1 MNHNILALPD
11 ELPIARYRYTFTI
24 TRTLRAPVYAGSAL
38 RGAFGHALRR
48 ASVPR
53 AHKIVPE
60 LLASSPYAQ
69 LFEPAPRP
77 DIGLANPATIPPPYL
92 IEPVAFG
99 ESRDYLPGSRY
110 QFDMV
115 LLGQA
120 RHYLPLISYAWQ
132 QAFRGRDGIAHG
144 QGELADIA
152 IERDNH
158 WYSIYDGERVE
169 EHANTIR
176 LPSETPNTLTLH
188 LRTPLRLQQN
198 GTALGTHRIDAQTLL
213 THMLRRLSLVCQ
225 LHFNLT
231 PQADFAA
238 LKARAAE
245 VESHHDLHWHD
256 WTRYSNRQKQSMQ
269 LGGLMGHWHLAN
281 LTPEHSRA
289 LQIGQWLHLGKNTTF
304 GLGRYTLDT
313 PHA

>member
-1 MNHNILALPD
+1 MNHEILALPD

-24 TRTLRAPVYAGSAL
+24 TRPLHAPEYAGSAL

-53 AHKIVPE
+53 AHKINPE
-60 LLASSPYAQ
+60 LLANSPYAQ

-77 DIGLANPATIPPPYL
+77 DIGLANPATIPPPYI
-92 IEPVAFG
+92 IEPLHIGKRQEYPA
-99 ESRDYLPGSRY
+99 GSRY

-132 QAFRGRDGIAHG
+132 QAFAGEDGIARG

-152 IERDNH
+152 IERGTH
-158 WYSIYDGERVE
+158 WHSIYDGTRVE
-169 EHANTIR
+169 EHDNTLR
-176 LPSETPNTLTLH
+176 LPADTPESLTLH
-188 LRTPLRLQQN
+188 ITTPLRLQHN
-198 GTALGTHRIDAQTLL
+198 GIALGTRRIDAQTLL
-213 THMLRRLSLVCQ
+213 THMLRRLSLISQ
-225 LHFNLT
+225 LHLGHT

-238 LKARAAE
+238 LKQRAAAVSSE
-245 VESHHDLHWHD
+245 AQLRWYD
-256 WTRYSNRQKQSMQ
+256 WTRYSNRQKQTMQ
-269 LGGLMGHWHLAN
+269 LGGVMGHWQLGN
-281 LTPEHSRA
+281 LSPEHSRA

-304 GLGRYTLDT
+304 GLGRYTLERT
-313 PHA
+313 